1 MDREKTHVKRENY
14 ITIQGWMITDLEL
27 KGNDLLIYA
36 IIYGFSQTD
45 SQWFTGSR
53 QYLADWTNSTKQ
65 GVQKCLNSLVSSG
78 LLNKREW
85 YENNVKF
92 CEYQTTDFTGQQ
104 SLPVNKVYHPNQ
116 QSLPPQSTKFTGGSQ
131 QSLPPQS
138 TKFTV
143 GSQQSLPNIID
154 NNTIDNTEENNRDIT
169 RRKTNSTQKKNTTKN
184 SPPVYYPDELLNQTF
199 LDYIAMRKT
208 MKKPMTD
215 RAIQLAMNR
224 LKELATPE
232 RSFRMDNDLA
242 IKILEQSIMSCWQGL
257 FPLKEEYSTK
267 QNKRNDFDEWRE
279 LYEQAGNN

>member
-1 MDREKTHVKRENY
+1 MAAKSNVKKENY
-14 ITIQGWMITDLEL
+14 ITILGWMVTDLEL

-36 IIYGFSQTD
+36 IIYGFSQAED
-45 SQWFTGSR
+45 QWFKGSR

-65 GVQKCLNSLVSSG
+65 GVQRCLNSLVSRG

-92 CEYQTTDFTGQQ
+92 CEYQTTDFTSQQ
-104 SLPVNKVYHPNQ
+104 MLPVNKCYR
-116 QSLPPQSTKFTGGSQ
+116 GSQ

-138 TKFTV
+138 TNVTG

-154 NNTIDNTEENNRDIT
+154 NNTIDNTKENNRDIT
-169 RRKTNSTQKKNTTKN
+169 RRKTNNPQSRTTPKN

-208 MKKPMTD
+208 IKKPMTD

-267 QNKRNDFDEWRE
+267 QNKRNDFDEWRD